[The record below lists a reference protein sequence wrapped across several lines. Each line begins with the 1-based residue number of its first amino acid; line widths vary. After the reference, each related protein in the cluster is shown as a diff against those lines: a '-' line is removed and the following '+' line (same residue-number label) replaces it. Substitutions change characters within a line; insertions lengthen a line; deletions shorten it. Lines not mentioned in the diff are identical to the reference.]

1 MLGRGVPAESV
12 DGQRLHSFFCRAL
25 LHPCDGSMVFGGRL
39 GGRVLDIYIYILNF
53 YWLCWVFVAAHG
65 FSLVLASGGYSLVV
79 ACRLLTVVASLV
91 AKHRLWSVGS
101 VVAPPGLSCSAACG
115 LIPDQGWNQCP
126 LHCKADS

>member
-53 YWLCWVFVAAHG
+53 YLLIGCAGSLLLRMG
-65 FSLVLASGGYSLVV
+65 FL
-79 ACRLLTVVASLV
+79 
-91 AKHRLWSVGS
+91 
-101 VVAPPGLSCSAACG
+101 
-115 LIPDQGWNQCP
+115 
-126 LHCKADS
+126 